1 MPLFGA
7 VACSRHSLQK
17 MKRVFKFAMP
27 FLQASL
33 VKQILVGLILG
44 MALGLTFPDAA
55 KSVGFLGTVFVRAL
69 KGVAPIL
76 VFVLVMSSIANQ
88 SDISQGNMHV
98 KPIIVLYLV
107 GTFLAAVIAVGASF
121 LWPTE
126 ITLQAAQDTV
136 ATPGGI
142 AEVFGNLILQAV
154 DNPVHAIASGNYIS
168 ILVWAIAMGAVL
180 RQSHSSTRE
189 VLLDAAKTVE
199 FIVRLVIRF
208 APFGIF
214 GIVASTLAT
223 TGLEVFAGYLK
234 LLAVLVGTMF
244 FIALVVNPIL
254 VWLMIRRN
262 PYPYTL
268 MTLRE
273 SGVAAFFTRSS
284 AANIPVNLEI
294 CRRLNLPESTYSIS
308 IPVGA
313 TVNMQGAAITITV
326 LTLAAAFSLDVQV
339 STATA
344 IFLSFVAALCAC
356 GASGVPGGSLML
368 IPLACGLFGIDQN
381 TAMQVVAVGFIIGV
395 VQDSCETALNSS
407 ADALF
412 TIAACK
418 RADRLAGK
426 DISD

>member
-1 MPLFGA
+1 
-7 VACSRHSLQK
+7 

-55 KSVGFLGTVFVRAL
+55 KSVGFLGTVFVMAL

-189 VLLDAAKTVE
+189 VLLDAANSGIHCSLGDSFRTLWHLRHC
-199 FIVRLVIRF
+199 RLY
-208 APFGIF
+208 AC
-214 GIVASTLAT
+214 
-223 TGLEVFAGYLK
+223 YD
-234 LLAVLVGTMF
+234 
-244 FIALVVNPIL
+244 
-254 VWLMIRRN
+254 
-262 PYPYTL
+262 
-268 MTLRE
+268 
-273 SGVAAFFTRSS
+273 RS
-284 AANIPVNLEI
+284 
-294 CRRLNLPESTYSIS
+294 
-308 IPVGA
+308 
-313 TVNMQGAAITITV
+313 
-326 LTLAAAFSLDVQV
+326 
-339 STATA
+339 
-344 IFLSFVAALCAC
+344 
-356 GASGVPGGSLML
+356 
-368 IPLACGLFGIDQN
+368 
-381 TAMQVVAVGFIIGV
+381 
-395 VQDSCETALNSS
+395 
-407 ADALF
+407 
-412 TIAACK
+412 
-418 RADRLAGK
+418 
-426 DISD
+426 

>member
-1 MPLFGA
+1 
-7 VACSRHSLQK
+7 
-17 MKRVFKFAMP
+17 MKRVFQFAMP

-33 VKQILVGLILG
+33 VKQIVVGLVLG
-44 MALGLTFPDAA
+44 IALGLTFPEAA
-55 KSVGFLGTVFVRAL
+55 KDVGFLGTLFTTAL

-88 SDISQGNMHV
+88 QIAGDVHI
-98 KPIIVLYLV
+98 KPIIFLYLF
-107 GTFLAAVIAVGASF
+107 GTFLAALIAVGASF
-121 LWPTE
+121 AFPTVL
-126 ITLQAAQDTV
+126 TLQAAG
-136 ATPGGI
+136 ASASTPDGI
-142 AEVFGNLILQAV
+142 LEVFRNLLLQAV
-154 DNPVHAIASGNYIS
+154 DNPVHAIANGNYIS
-168 ILVWAIAMGAVL
+168 ILVWAIAMGVVL
-180 RQSHSSTRE
+180 RHSHSSTRE
-189 VLLDAAKTVE
+189 VLLDAARAVE
-199 FIVRLVIRF
+199 FVVRLVIRF

-214 GIVASTLAT
+214 GIVSSTLAT
-223 TGLEVFAGYLK
+223 TGLEAFAGYLQ

-254 VWLMIRRN
+254 VWWCIRRN

-273 SGVAAFFTRSS
+273 SGVSAFFTRSS

-294 CRRLNLPESTYSIS
+294 CRRLGIPEATYSIS

-326 LTLAAAFSLDVQV
+326 LTLAGVHTLGMPVDVL
-339 STATA
+339 SA
-344 IFLSFVAALCAC
+344 IFLSFVAAICAA

-395 VQDSCETALNSS
+395 IQDSCETALNSS

-418 RADRLAGK
+418 RAERLEGK
-426 DISD
+426 TQE

>member
-1 MPLFGA
+1 
-7 VACSRHSLQK
+7 

-55 KSVGFLGTVFVRAL
+55 KSVGFLGTVFVTAL

-313 TVNMQGAAITITV
+313 TVNMQGADITITV